1 MSTTDLSS
9 ALWRKSSYSGSSGDN
24 CVEVA
29 SSSPVILLRDSKN
42 PDGPSLTFGRAAFG
56 VLAREI
62 RAGRHD
68 L

>member
-1 MSTTDLSS
+1 MSTPDLSS
-9 ALWRKSSYSGSSGDN
+9 ALWRKTSRSGSSGDN

-29 SSSPVILLRDSKN
+29 RLPAVIAVRDSK
-42 PDGPSLTFGRAAFG
+42 DLSGPVLTFGRAAFG
-56 VLAREI
+56 SLASEI

>member
-1 MSTTDLSS
+1 MRTTELPGV
-9 ALWRKSSYSGSSGDN
+9 LWRKSSRSGSSGDN
-24 CVEVA
+24 CVQVA
-29 SSSPVILLRDSKN
+29 ALPVVILVRDSKN
-42 PDGPSLTFGRAAFG
+42 PDGARLAFCRAAFG